1 MENPAKTQQLPERI
15 EDDTVIL
22 YDESRFGSKT
32 LKKVEIHTIDG
43 KMFSYAIKRTSKGK
57 YLFN

>member
-1 MENPAKTQQLPERI
+1 MQTPEEIQKLPERI
-15 EDDTVIL
+15 ENNTIIL
-22 YDESRFGSKT
+22 YDESRLGSKT

-43 KMFSYAIKRTSKGK
+43 KMHTYEIKRTSKGK

>member
-1 MENPAKTQQLPERI
+1 MQNPAKTQQLPERI

-32 LKKVEIHTIDG
+32 LKKVEIHTVDG
-43 KMFSYAIKRTSKGK
+43 KMLTYEIKRTAKGK

>member
-1 MENPAKTQQLPERI
+1 MNNPVKTQEFRKLNEK
-15 EDDTVIL
+15 DTVIL

-43 KMFSYAIKRTSKGK
+43 KKHTYEIKRTAKGK

>member
-1 MENPAKTQQLPERI
+1 MNNPAKTQELPERI
-15 EDDTVIL
+15 EKDTVIL
-22 YDESRFGSKT
+22 YDESRYGSKT

-43 KMFSYAIKRTSKGK
+43 KKHTYEIKRTAKGK

>member
-1 MENPAKTQQLPERI
+1 MNNPEKIRKLPERI
-15 EDDTVIL
+15 ENDTVIL
-22 YDESRFGSKT
+22 YDESRYGSKT

-43 KMFSYAIKRTSKGK
+43 KKHTYEIRRTAKGK